1 MESVFTIVVVLVLVA
16 AAGVY
21 GYIRWRRKE
30 AELDFVAARSGDD
43 DVDLYNELD
52 AWEVRRVGRSGT
64 PAGGDGRTD
73 DDMDLGDLEGLRADP
88 GDHAPG
94 PRSSAPDPR
103 SPTPGPRPSA
113 PGPRPSAPAPRPPA
127 PGDEVLIVALSLVA
141 PTDAPFPGPE
151 LLGAFDEVG
160 LTFGDMDIFHH
171 YGMAPTSARV
181 AVFSVA
187 SLVEPGTFDPGA
199 MDDFST
205 PGLALFMQL
214 PGPVDGQVG
223 LELMLNTGQRL
234 KDLLGGELRDERRS
248 VLTQQTIAHLRERI
262 AEFNRR
268 RLVSAG

>member
-1 MESVFTIVVVLVLVA
+1 MESLFTILVVLVLVA

-30 AELDFVAARSGDD
+30 AELDFVAARGADD
-43 DVDLYNELD
+43 EVDLYNELD
-52 AWEVRRVGRSGT
+52 GWEVRRVDRGGATR
-64 PAGGDGRTD
+64 GDGRSD
-73 DDMDLGDLEGLRADP
+73 EDMDLGDLAGLRTEAADP
-88 GDHAPG
+88 
-94 PRSSAPDPR
+94 
-103 SPTPGPRPSA
+103 TPA
-113 PGPRPSAPAPRPPA
+113 QRPPA
-127 PGDEVLIVALSLVA
+127 PEPPVQGPAGDTSRTSAAPRARGADDEYLIVALSLMA
-141 PTDAPFPGPE
+141 PSDAPFPGPE
-151 LLGAFDEVG
+151 LLRAFDEVG

-171 YGMAPTSARV
+171 YGMAPTPARI

-187 SLVEPGTFDPGA
+187 SLVEPGTFDRDA
-199 MDDFST
+199 MEDFST

>member
-1 MESVFTIVVVLVLVA
+1 MESLITILVVLAAVA

-30 AELDFVAARSGDD
+30 AELDFVVTRSGDD
-43 DVDLYNELD
+43 DVDLYDELD
-52 AWEVRRVGRSGT
+52 SWEIRRVDRGGG
-64 PAGGDGRTD
+64 AGADGRAD
-73 DDMDLGDLEGLRADP
+73 EDMDLGDLGGLRADP
-88 GDHAPG
+88 EDHAPARR
-94 PRSSAPDPR
+94 PPPAPEPPAPGRDGGR
-103 SPTPGPRPSA
+103 HATGPRPS
-113 PGPRPSAPAPRPPA
+113 PAR
-127 PGDEVLIVALSLVA
+127 DEYLIIALSLLA
-141 PTDAPFPGPE
+141 PADAPYPGPG
-151 LLGAFDEVG
+151 LLRAFDEVG

-171 YGMAPTSARV
+171 YGMAANPAGV

-187 SLVEPGTFDPGA
+187 SLVEPGTFDPDA
-199 MDDFST
+199 MEDFST

-268 RLVSAG
+268 RLVPAD